1 VASPVADLLAAF
13 GSVADRLGVPWYLFG
28 AQAALLHG
36 AARLTADVD
45 VTVDLGT
52 RPTRDLVDGLR
63 IAGFELRVR
72 DADEFVERT
81 RVIPLVHVST
91 GLPLDVVLAGPG
103 PEALFLARVQHRDV
117 EGISVPVASPEDL
130 IVMKLLAGRSKDLD
144 DVRAILTAHRNDLDL
159 VHLRET
165 VRALEAALDQSDLSP
180 LLEQLLSVTGGAKGG
195 G

>member
-1 VASPVADLLAAF
+1 MASPVAELLAAF

-28 AQAALLHG
+28 AQAALLYG

-52 RPTRDLVDGLR
+52 HPTHALVDGLS

-72 DADEFVERT
+72 DVDQFVERT

-130 IVMKLLAGRSKDLD
+130 VVMKVLAGRSKDLE
-144 DVRAILTAHRNDLDL
+144 DVRAILTAHRSDLDL
-159 VHLRET
+159 GHLRET
-165 VRALEAALDQSDLSP
+165 LHALESALDQSDLSP
-180 LLEQLLSVTGGAKGG
+180 LLEQLLSATSDVKERD
-195 G
+195 